1 METEPLKQRYTVHLA
16 DNRVKW
22 MKHIAALCP
31 TQDAEDKQVCKIISD
46 TSY

>member
-1 METEPLKQRYTVHLA
+1 METEPLKQRYTVQLA

-22 MKHIAALCP
+22 MKPIAALCP
-31 TQDAEDKQVCKIISD
+31 TQDAEDKRVCKVISD